1 MGLEI
6 EFKDLSGYPIGQ
18 SNWKQASYT
27 MMKCKSF
34 LGSSVGLKFLV
45 AITGLGLSGFVL
57 THMLGNLLLFVGPDA
72 YNLYGHKLTSTPLI
86 YIAEVGLI
94 VLFLTHFGLTMKLTR
109 ENRASRPVAPN
120 QLPSNV
126 VKRASFASR
135 TMALSGLMILAFA
148 VLHLVTFKFGTYYET
163 TVDGVPMRDLYRLV
177 AEEFQKE
184 WYTAFYLVCMVIL
197 FTHLSHGF
205 TAAFQSLGLQ
215 SRNNKNLKRAG
226 FIFAVVVGGGFFIQ
240 PLYMYFWG
248 GN

>member
-1 MGLEI
+1 
-6 EFKDLSGYPIGQ
+6 
-18 SNWKQASYT
+18 

-34 LGSSVGLKFLV
+34 LTSSVGQKFLV

-86 YIAEVGLI
+86 YIAEAGLI
-94 VLFLTHFGLTMKLTR
+94 VLFLTHLGLTLKLQLA
-109 ENRASRPVAPN
+109 NRASRPIAPSE
-120 QLPSNV
+120 LPSSC

-148 VLHLVTFKFGTYYET
+148 ILHLVTFKYGTYYET
-163 TVDGVPMRDLYRLV
+163 TVDGVVMRDLYRLV

-184 WYTAFYLVCMVIL
+184 WYTGFYLICMVIL

-205 TAAFQSLGLQ
+205 TAAFQSLGLGS
-215 SRNNKNLKRAG
+215 SRNHWLKRAG
-226 FIFAVVVGGGFFIQ
+226 WAFALIVGGGFFSQ

-248 GN
+248 GK

>member
-1 MGLEI
+1 
-6 EFKDLSGYPIGQ
+6 
-18 SNWKQASYT
+18 
-27 MMKCKSF
+27 MKCKTF
-34 LGSSVGLKFLV
+34 LGSSVGQKFLV

-86 YIAEVGLI
+86 YVAEVGLI
-94 VLFLTHFGLTMKLTR
+94 VLFLTHVSLTLKLTR
-109 ENRASRPVAPN
+109 ENRISRPNAPQ
-120 QLPSNV
+120 QLPSNPI
-126 VKRASFASR
+126 KRASFASR
-135 TMALSGLMILAFA
+135 TMALSGIMILAFA
-148 VLHLVTFKFGTYYET
+148 VLHLITFKFGTYYET

-205 TAAFQSLGLQ
+205 SAAFQSLGLQ
-215 SRNNKNLKRAG
+215 SSRNQTLKKIGVA
-226 FIFAVVVGGGFFIQ
+226 FAVLVGGGFFIQ

-248 GN
+248 GH

>member
-1 MGLEI
+1 
-6 EFKDLSGYPIGQ
+6 
-18 SNWKQASYT
+18 
-27 MMKCKSF
+27 MMKCKTF
-34 LGSSVGLKFLV
+34 LGSSVGQKFLV
-45 AITGLGLSGFVL
+45 AISGLGLSGFVL

-86 YIAEVGLI
+86 YVAEVGLVI
-94 VLFLTHFGLTMKLTR
+94 LFLTHVFLTVKLTR
-109 ENRASRPVAPN
+109 ENRISRPVAPQ
-120 QLPSNV
+120 QLPSNE

-135 TMALSGLMILAFA
+135 TMALSGLMILSFA

-177 AEEFQKE
+177 AEEFKKE
-184 WYTAFYLVCMVIL
+184 WYTGFYLICMIIL

-215 SRNNKNLKRAG
+215 SSRNKILRKAG
-226 FIFAVVVGGGFFIQ
+226 FVFAVLVGGGFFIQ

>member
-1 MGLEI
+1 
-6 EFKDLSGYPIGQ
+6 
-18 SNWKQASYT
+18 
-27 MMKCKSF
+27 MKCKTF
-34 LGSSVGLKFLV
+34 LSSSVGQKFLV
-45 AITGLGLSGFVL
+45 AISGLGLSGFVL

-72 YNLYGHKLTSTPLI
+72 YNFYGHKLTSTPLI
-86 YIAEVGLI
+86 YVAEVVLLG
-94 VLFLTHFGLTMKLTR
+94 LFLTHLILTMKLTR
-109 ENRASRPVAPN
+109 ENRISRPVAPN
-120 QLPSNV
+120 QLPSNPI
-126 VKRASFASR
+126 KRASFASR

-148 VLHLVTFKFGTYYET
+148 ILHLVTFKFGTYYET

-215 SRNNKNLKRAG
+215 SSHNKTLKRTG
-226 FIFAVVVGGGFFIQ
+226 LLFAVLVGGGFFIQ